1 MTDSSPTT
9 DRRRRGTR
17 VAALACAGALALALA
32 ACGSGDNDDDNGGD
46 GAGTPVGS
54 PTTSEGYSAGLPS
67 DAQKKGGTLKLL
79 SAEAFQHL
87 DPGQAYFQL
96 DYMFVFAVH
105 RALYYYEPSDSE
117 EPIPD
122 LAAGEPDISS
132 DGRTVTV
139 KLKPGI
145 KYGTVDKNAAI
156 NGKEVTAADIKYAF
170 ERALNPSVPNG
181 YFAAYFTSIAG
192 SDKAKGGNI
201 SGITTPD
208 EHTVQ
213 FKLDEPTG
221 ATLAK
226 ALVMP
231 IAIPVPKSYAAQFD
245 AKQPNP
251 YETDPEKQAFSG
263 PYMVQDYQPGKSMT
277 MVRNPNW
284 VAGTDSRPAHLDR
297 IEWVLNAD
305 PNVAGRQ
312 IFNGTGLANG
322 DPLTP
327 ATVRRFARQA
337 KDRIS
342 FSPLGNRWVP
352 LNTQKKPF
360 SDINVRKA
368 VLAATD
374 RRAMQLTR
382 GGALTGDIA
391 THFLPPGIPGHEQA
405 GGAAGS
411 GVDYLAKPS
420 GDPALAAEYMK
431 KAGFASGRYEGDPIR
446 MVSSN
451 DSPAKETALVVRRSL
466 QSLGFEV
473 SQRSVDQS
481 TFYDMCNDIAQ
492 QRNIDVCTN
501 FGWLPDF
508 FDGLAM
514 LNANF
519 NGASLSR
526 VNQNPALLDD
536 PQINQAMDDAAQIA
550 DPDKRAEAWANV
562 DRMIVEH
569 AAALPWLWDKQA
581 NVVSKNVHGVI
592 AKWNAT
598 WDLSYM
604 SLK

>member
-1 MTDSSPTT
+1 MTDHSPSTE
-9 DRRRRGTR
+9 RRRRGTR
-17 VAALACAGALALALA
+17 VAALACAGALALG
-32 ACGSGDNDDDNGGD
+32 ACGGNDDDNAGD
-46 GAGTPVGS
+46 GAGTPSGS
-54 PTTSEGYSAGLPS
+54 STTSGGYNAALPS
-67 DAQKKGGTLKLL
+67 RSQKKGGTLKLL
-79 SAEAFQHL
+79 SAQAFQHQ

-96 DYMFVFAVH
+96 DYMFIFAAH
-105 RALYYYEPSDSE
+105 RALYYYEPSRTE

-122 LAAGEPDISS
+122 LAAGEPEIAA
-132 DGRTVTV
+132 DGRTLTV
-139 KLKPGI
+139 KLKQGI

-156 NGKEVTAADIKYAF
+156 NGKEVKAADVKYAF

-192 SDKAKGGNI
+192 SDKAKGGDI

-208 EHTVQ
+208 DHTVQ
-213 FKLDEPTG
+213 FKLDEPVA

-231 IAIPVPKSYAAQFD
+231 ISIPVPKSYVAQFD

-251 YETDPEKQAFSG
+251 YETDPEKQAFTG
-263 PYMVQDYQPGKSMT
+263 PYMVQDYQSGKSMT
-277 MVRNPNW
+277 LVRNPNW
-284 VAGTDSRPAHLDR
+284 DASTDSRPAYLDR

-305 PNVAGRQ
+305 SNVAGRQ
-312 IFNGTGLANG
+312 IFNGTGLVNG

-327 ATVRRFARQA
+327 GSVRRFARQA

-360 SDINVRKA
+360 DDINVRKA

-391 THFLPPGIPGHEQA
+391 THFLPPGIPGHEEA
-405 GGAAGS
+405 GGAAGP
-411 GVDYLAKPS
+411 GADYLAKPS

-473 SQRSVDQS
+473 RQRSVDQS

-492 QRNIDVCTN
+492 QRKIDVCTN

-508 FDGLAM
+508 TDGLAM

-519 NGASLSR
+519 NGDALSR
-526 VNQNPALLDD
+526 INQNPALLDD
-536 PQINQAMDDAAQIA
+536 PKVNQAMDDAAGIA
-550 DPDKRAEAWANV
+550 DPAKRAEAWGDV
-562 DRMIVEH
+562 DRMLVER
-569 AAALPWLWDKQA
+569 APALPWLWDKQA
-581 NVVSKNVHGVI
+581 NAVSKNVHGVI

>member
-1 MTDSSPTT
+1 MTDSNPST
-9 DRRRRGTR
+9 DRRRRETR
-17 VAALACAGALALALA
+17 VAALACAGVLALALG
-32 ACGSGDNDDDNGGD
+32 ACGGDDNAGD
-46 GAGTPVGS
+46 GAGTSPGS
-54 PTTSEGYSAGLPS
+54 STTSAGYNSGLPS
-67 DAQKKGGTLKLL
+67 DSQKKGGTLRLL
-79 SAEAFQHL
+79 SAEAFQHP

-96 DYMFVFAVH
+96 DYMFVYAVH
-105 RALYYYEPSDSE
+105 RPLYYYEPSNSAK
-117 EPIPD
+117 PIPD
-122 LAAGEPDISS
+122 LADGEPEISA
-132 DGRTVTV
+132 DGKTVTV
-139 KLKPGI
+139 RLKQGI
-145 KYGTVDKNAAI
+145 KYATVDRSTAI
-156 NGKEVTAADIKYAF
+156 NGKEVRAADVKYAF

-181 YFAAYFTSIAG
+181 YFAAYFTAIAG
-192 SDKAKGGNI
+192 SAKAKGGDI

-208 EHTVQ
+208 DHTVR
-213 FKLDEPTG
+213 FTLDEPTG

-231 IAIPVPKSYAAQFD
+231 ISIPVPKSYVAQFD

-251 YETDPEKQAFSG
+251 YETDPQKQAFTG

-277 MVRNPNW
+277 LVRNPNW
-284 VAGTDSRPAHLDR
+284 VAGTDSRPAYLDR

-312 IFNGTGLANG
+312 IFSGTGLVNG
-322 DPLTP
+322 DTP
-327 ATVRRFARQA
+327 TPGTVRRFARQA

-391 THFLPPGIPGHEQA
+391 THFLPPGIPGHEEA
-405 GGAAGS
+405 GGAAGP

-431 KAGFASGRYEGDPIR
+431 KAGFSTGRYQGEPIR

-473 SQRSVDQS
+473 RQRSVDQS
-481 TFYDMCNDIAQ
+481 TFYDICNDIAQ
-492 QRNIDVCTN
+492 QRKTDVCMN

-526 VNQNPALLDD
+526 VNQNPALVDD
-536 PQINQAMDDAAQIA
+536 PQINKAMNEAAQIA
-550 DPDKRAEAWANV
+550 DPEKRAQAWGNV
-562 DRMIVEH
+562 DRMLVEH
-569 AAALPWLWDKQA
+569 AVAIPWFWDKQP
-581 NVVSKNVHGVI
+581 NVVSRDVHGVI
-592 AKWNAT
+592 ARWNAT
-598 WDLSYM
+598 WDVSHM

>member
-1 MTDSSPTT
+1 
-9 DRRRRGTR
+9 
-17 VAALACAGALALALA
+17 
-32 ACGSGDNDDDNGGD
+32 
-46 GAGTPVGS
+46 
-54 PTTSEGYSAGLPS
+54 
-67 DAQKKGGTLKLL
+67 
-79 SAEAFQHL
+79 
-87 DPGQAYFQL
+87 
-96 DYMFVFAVH
+96 
-105 RALYYYEPSDSE
+105 
-117 EPIPD
+117 
-122 LAAGEPDISS
+122 
-132 DGRTVTV
+132 VTV
-139 KLKPGI
+139 KLKQGI
-145 KYGTVDKNAAI
+145 KYATVDKNTAI
-156 NGKEVTAADIKYAF
+156 NGKEVKAADVKYAF

-181 YFAAYFTSIAG
+181 YFAAYFTAIAG
-192 SDKAKGGNI
+192 SDKAKGGDI

-208 EHTVQ
+208 DQTVQ
-213 FKLDEPTG
+213 FRLDEPTG

-231 IAIPVPKSYAAQFD
+231 IAIPVPKSHVAQFD

-251 YETDPEKQAFSG
+251 YETDPEKQAFTG
-263 PYMVQDYQPGKSMT
+263 PYMVQDYQSGKSMT
-277 MVRNPNW
+277 LVRNPNW
-284 VAGTDSRPAHLDR
+284 VAGTDSRPAYLDR

-312 IFNGTGLANG
+312 IFNGTGLVNG
-322 DPLTP
+322 DTP
-327 ATVRRFARQA
+327 TPGTVRRFARQA
-337 KDRIS
+337 KERIS

-391 THFLPPGIPGHEQA
+391 THFLPPGIPGHEEA
-405 GGAAGS
+405 GGAAGP

-420 GDPALAAEYMK
+420 GDLALAAQYMK
-431 KAGFASGRYEGDPIR
+431 KAGFSTGKYQGEPIR

-466 QSLGFEV
+466 QSLGFDV
-473 SQRSVDQS
+473 RQRFVDQS
-481 TFYDMCNDIAQ
+481 TFYDICNDIAQ
-492 QRNIDVCTN
+492 QRKTDVCVN

-526 VNQNPALLDD
+526 VNQNPALVDD
-536 PQINQAMDDAAQIA
+536 PQINKAMNEAAQIA
-550 DPDKRAEAWANV
+550 DPKKRAQAWGNV
-562 DRMIVEH
+562 DTMLVEH
-569 AAALPWLWDKQA
+569 AVAIPWFWNKQP

-592 AKWNAT
+592 ARWNAT
-598 WDLSYM
+598 WDVSYM